1 MMATIP
7 RRDPLAKRKII
18 DLRELAE
25 HQFILY
31 PRAVRPSL
39 ADAVTASCKEA
50 GFAPRVRQYAPQLS
64 STINLVVASLGI
76 SIVPK
81 SMKGLQPRAVAYVSL
96 RGQPIH
102 SPLSIAQRSGETS
115 AAVVRFVNTAR
126 QIGRGRQPAK
136 TRRRER

>member
-50 GFAPRVRQYAPQLS
+50 GFAPQLS

-115 AAVVRFVNTAR
+115 AAVVRFVDTAR